1 MQAASLGAHGGMPA
15 IGLSALAVVLVTG
28 LLCFPDVHTPAGQGA
43 KRAAVTGRG
52 DAPAPAPA
60 PAAAAPRPAPLA
72 RVESLPDYE
81 EAADEEWE
89 GEGEGQGG
97 EDAAWEGE
105 EYQGYGWWCVVCV
118 CDAVAN
124 PCELFCVHLQTD
136 TLLLSQL
143 QHCPR
148 GAGF

>member
-1 MQAASLGAHGGMPA
+1 MGHRIAVFSHVPTPA
-15 IGLSALAVVLVTG
+15 
-28 LLCFPDVHTPAGQGA
+28 AGQGA

-89 GEGEGQGG
+89 GEGEGEGQGG

-105 EYQGYGWWCVVCV
+105 EYQG
-118 CDAVAN
+118 
-124 PCELFCVHLQTD
+124 
-136 TLLLSQL
+136 
-143 QHCPR
+143 
-148 GAGF
+148 